1 MFKISGTKILITRG
15 DKGVIKFEIE
25 NYKFK
30 KDDII
35 DFKIYK
41 AKQLTQ
47 SPIKS
52 KKIIVTTEKDF
63 IEIELSSEDTSI
75 GVSINKPVEYWYE
88 IVLNS
93 NQTILGYDDAG
104 AKTIT
109 IYPEGAD
116 D

>member
-52 KKIIVTTEKDF
+52 KIIIKSTKYKNERKWKKKYQKQKTKK
-63 IEIELSSEDTSI
+63 L
-75 GVSINKPVEYWYE
+75 
-88 IVLNS
+88 LN
-93 NQTILGYDDAG
+93 
-104 AKTIT
+104 
-109 IYPEGAD
+109 
-116 D
+116 